1 MTNHPRSSAGRTWIG
16 LSALTG
22 VLLLATPVLAQPATP
37 ANAETDELPRIVIS
51 DPNRDLFRLAL
62 PDATGEGPLARSAT
76 EIESRDLT
84 LSGLFRVLDP
94 VSFPATLQKEGMGF
108 SSALWTEVGAQGVAK
123 MGITRQAG
131 GLALEGRLYQ
141 VGRGESPVLN
151 KTYRGAELRTL
162 VHAWANDVIAQL
174 TGQRGVFGARI
185 AFAMG
190 GKKGGEIASV
200 GMDGAEMTVLTQMH
214 SPSLMPAYSPTG
226 GQVAFTSFL
235 MGGADL
241 WVVSAGGGRA
251 RRISSRSGMNSGAAW
266 FPGGG
271 SLVAT
276 LSFEGNAELYR
287 LGASDGAVQARLT
300 NSPAIDLSANVSPD
314 GSKIAFVSDRQGT
327 PQLFIMP
334 SSGGGA
340 RRLTF
345 QGTYNQTP
353 RFCPRADTPI
363 IAFTGRDER
372 LVFDIFTYDLR
383 TGKIDRLT
391 QNQGSNEDPTWSPDC
406 RLVVYSSSRGG
417 LFGMNPQAK
426 VEHQIWKGSARS
438 PSFGPAPGEPR

>member
-1 MTNHPRSSAGRTWIG
+1 MTKHPTTRYG
-16 LSALTG
+16 LVAAALILT
-22 VLLLATPVLAQPATP
+22 AAFPVAAQPSTESP
-37 ANAETDELPRIVIS
+37 PGEGDDLPRIVIS

-62 PDATGEGPLARSAT
+62 PDAAGDRNLARSAT
-76 EIESRDLT
+76 EIEQRDLT
-84 LSGLFRVLDP
+84 ITGLFRVLDP
-94 VSFPATLQKEGMGF
+94 VSFPDALQKEGAGF
-108 SSALWTEVGAQGVAK
+108 SSALWSEVGAQGVAK
-123 MGITRQAG
+123 MNIIQQGN
-131 GLALEGRLYQ
+131 GLALEGRLFQ
-141 VGRGESPVLN
+141 VGRGESAVLS
-151 KTYRGAELRTL
+151 KTYRGADLRTL
-162 VHAWANDVIAQL
+162 VHEWANDVIAQF

-185 AFAMG
+185 AFAMA
-190 GKKGGEIASV
+190 GKKGEIATV
-200 GMDGAEMTVLTQMH
+200 GMDGAELSVVTHMNSACL
-214 SPSLMPAYSPTG
+214 LPAFSPTG
-226 GQVAFTSFL
+226 GQIAFTSYL
-235 MGGADL
+235 MGGNDL

-251 RRISSRSGMNSGAAW
+251 HRISSRSGLNSGAAW

-276 LSFEGNAELYR
+276 LSFEGNAELYK

-300 NSPAIDLSANVSPD
+300 NSPSIDLSASVSPD

-327 PQLFIMP
+327 PQIFLMP
-334 SSGGGA
+334 ASGGGA

-383 TGKIDRLT
+383 SGKIERLT

-417 LFGMNPQAK
+417 LFAMNPVTK
-426 VEHQIWKGSARS
+426 LEFQIWKGGARS
-438 PSFGPAPGEPR
+438 PSFGPPPSK

>member
-1 MTNHPRSSAGRTWIG
+1 MTKHPTTRYG
-16 LSALTG
+16 LVAAALILT
-22 VLLLATPVLAQPATP
+22 AAFPVAAQPSTESP
-37 ANAETDELPRIVIS
+37 PGEGDDLPRIVIS

-62 PDATGEGPLARSAT
+62 PDAAGDRNLARSAT
-76 EIESRDLT
+76 EIEQRDLT
-84 LSGLFRVLDP
+84 ITGLFRVLDP
-94 VSFPATLQKEGMGF
+94 VSFPDALQKEGAGF
-108 SSALWTEVGAQGVAK
+108 SSALWSEVGAQGVAK
-123 MGITRQAG
+123 MNIIQQGN
-131 GLALEGRLYQ
+131 GLALEGRLFQ
-141 VGRGESPVLN
+141 VGRGESAVLS
-151 KTYRGAELRTL
+151 KTYRGADLRTL
-162 VHAWANDVIAQL
+162 VHEWANDVIAQF

-185 AFAMG
+185 AFAMA
-190 GKKGGEIASV
+190 GKKGEIATV
-200 GMDGAEMTVLTQMH
+200 GMDGAELSVVTHMNSACL
-214 SPSLMPAYSPTG
+214 LPAFSPTG
-226 GQVAFTSFL
+226 GQIAFTSYL
-235 MGGADL
+235 MGGNDL

-251 RRISSRSGMNSGAAW
+251 HRISSRSGLNSGAAW

-276 LSFEGNAELYR
+276 LSFEGNAELYK

-300 NSPAIDLSANVSPD
+300 NSPSIDLSASVSPD
-314 GSKIAFVSDRQGT
+314 GSKIAFLSDRQGT
-327 PQLFIMP
+327 PQIFLMP
-334 SSGGGA
+334 ASGGGA

-383 TGKIDRLT
+383 SGKIERLT

-417 LFGMNPQAK
+417 LFAMNPVTK
-426 VEHQIWKGSARS
+426 LEFQIWKGGARS
-438 PSFGPAPGEPR
+438 PSFGPPPSK